1 MKPDA
6 LFFVYELN
14 LYLNNINN
22 NISTVPS
29 AYSSK
34 NRVANNNQE
43 TFIPR

>member
-1 MKPDA
+1 MKLAA

-22 NISTVPS
+22 NISTVLLANS
-29 AYSSK
+29 LK

-43 TFIPR
+43 TFIPQ